1 MDIQLRTIDELVKD
15 LSEEIFAW
23 MGEYSVREEFQK
35 DHAPCRGGAAI
46 GYKKDGVIGLLVRNL
61 NSELPNYWEEDGQFG
76 TYASYKCVTAL
87 MTERDT
93 VDTGDEF
100 SFYFAPHAGACV
112 IYLLEWDCWVSIAFS
127 GFKSEQDREIAYA
140 ALEEFFIPKPPIN
153 KE

>member
-35 DHAPCRGGAAI
+35 DHTPCRGGAAI
-46 GYKKDGVIGLLVRNL
+46 GYKKGVEIGVLVRNL
-61 NSELPNYWEEDGQFG
+61 NTELPNYWEEEGQFG
-76 TYASYKCVTAL
+76 LYASYKCVTAL

-93 VDTGDEF
+93 VNTGEEF
-100 SFYFAPHAGACV
+100 SFYYAPHLGACV
-112 IYLLEWDCWVSIAFS
+112 IYLPEWKSWVCIAFS
-127 GFKSEQDREIAYA
+127 GFKSDQDRQIAYA
-140 ALEEFFIPKPPIN
+140 ALEEFFMTKN